1 MERSAADIVRHC
13 QLFAGLDVAAQA
25 KVSALAQR
33 VRFQRNQIIFRQDD
47 PCPGLYVVASG
58 SIRVYKLAAS
68 GKEHLLHQAGPGA
81 TFAEVAVIGG
91 FDCPAH
97 AQAIDDSVCALLPA
111 EPFRALLRADHA
123 VCLQLLQSM
132 AGWVRQ
138 LVGLLEDVVLRDA
151 VGRVARHIL
160 QSQGQRPGDEFSFR
174 MLKKDLA
181 NHLNLTGE
189 TLSRV
194 LRRLTEE
201 GLIELLDAGQV
212 RILDA
217 HRLAQLVDG
226 S

>member
-1 MERSAADIVRHC
+1 MDRSAADIVRRC
-13 QLFAGLDVAAQA
+13 PLFAGLDAAALA
-25 KVSALAQR
+25 KVTALAQR
-33 VRFQRNQIIFRQDD
+33 VRFARNEVVLRQGET
-47 PCPGLYVVASG
+47 CPGLYIVVSG
-58 SIRVYKLAAS
+58 SVRVFKIAAG
-68 GKEHLLHQAGPGA
+68 GKEHLLHQADPGA
-81 TFAEVAVIGG
+81 TFAEVAVIGD

-97 AQAIDDSVCALLPA
+97 AQASEETACVLLPA
-111 EPFRALLRADHA
+111 VPFRALLRSDHA

-181 NHLNLTGE
+181 SHLNLTGE

-217 HRLAQLVDG
+217 HGLEQLVDG
-226 S
+226 T